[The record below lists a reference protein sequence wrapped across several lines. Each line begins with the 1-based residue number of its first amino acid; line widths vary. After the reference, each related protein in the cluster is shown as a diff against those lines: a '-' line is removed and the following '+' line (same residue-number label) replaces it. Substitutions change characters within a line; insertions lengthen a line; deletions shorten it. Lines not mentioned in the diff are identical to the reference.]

1 MGGCWEE
8 SEEVRVGQR
17 FFREEGVKLDFP
29 AGNECRSS
37 ALNGALENHPWLGH
51 EAIGGMRSLSD

>member
-51 EAIGGMRSLSD
+51 RRNEVT